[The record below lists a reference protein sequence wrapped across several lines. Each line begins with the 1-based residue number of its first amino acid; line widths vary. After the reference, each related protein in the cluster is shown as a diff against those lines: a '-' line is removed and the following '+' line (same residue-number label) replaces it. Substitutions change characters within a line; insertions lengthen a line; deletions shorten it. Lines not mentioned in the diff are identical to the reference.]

1 MALLTLSLLSSL
13 SVSSIS
19 GATSFNL
26 SSVNDLLS
34 NSITE
39 SEYIYGVMRGRFG
52 HSPWIDHNLDYNNQ
66 TLGRNGRK
74 LGATKGA
81 RLWPNARVPYE
92 FAPTIDFQEWQ
103 TMQLVFNNIS
113 SVTNIEFVPR
123 TARDTDYLLVT
134 EDIDKY
140 GCGCCSIGLG
150 YLSGAG
156 AHVLVLA
163 EVSKGGCGVN
173 HIGGTHELLHILG
186 LAHTQNRA
194 DRCNYIDVKTD
205 LITGWGEWRV
215 SQLTG
220 AADWFELRIPY
231 DCSSYIH
238 YYQLQG
244 AFWKKE
250 IEEQVDEFMRQQG
263 CENDQ
268 RGKFVNGCLV
278 SGGHTEG
285 SRIIKEG
292 YELCLDKWADKHKKC
307 VDAVIKRFPTFKPVD
322 PNGKCKANGIN
333 RSKRK
338 SYEISQWDIWAL
350 NAAYG
355 GPLPP
360 CQHPGKVGDGKCDAG
375 NNNLGCGYD
384 GGDCCLPQARDRD
397 CIDPCGVRLKF
408 FGGKNRPC
416 RKAPETKEFCA
427 DHYWYGPNKCDKGY
441 CRVTDEKYLQWQC
454 KKTCNLCNT
463 DPSAKEMDEICNA
476 YLGPEIRAKY
486 QQNFKPAKTKP
497 TKPSRDTPIKT
508 TTRPELKRPKK
519 PTTRKPD
526 NRRPTKNKTNSNK
539 NKFKSSN
546 KNNINK
552 SKKNKNKG
560 KKNSKKASKKESP
573 RSSGG
578 FVVVTDPKRRA
589 QLRSFWTRKG

>member
-1 MALLTLSLLSSL
+1 MTLLILSFLSSAL
-13 SVSSIS
+13 VSFTS
-19 GATSFNL
+19 GGISFNL
-26 SSVNDLLS
+26 STINDLLS
-34 NSITE
+34 NSLTE
-39 SEYIYGVMRGRFG
+39 SEYIYGVMRGKFG

-103 TMQLVFNNIS
+103 TMQLVFSNIS

-150 YLSGAG
+150 YLAGAG

-215 SQLTG
+215 GQLTG

-292 YELCLDKWADKHKKC
+292 YELCLDKWETKHKKC
-307 VDAVIKRFPTFKPVD
+307 VDAVIKRFPTFKPID

-360 CQHPGKVGDGKCDAG
+360 CQHPGKAGDGVCDAG

-384 GGDCCLPQARDRD
+384 GGDCCLPQARDSD

-416 RKAPETKEFCA
+416 RKAPVTKEFCA

-486 QQNFKPAKTKP
+486 QQNIKPARTKP

-508 TTRPELKRPKK
+508 TIRQETKRPKK

-526 NRRPTKNKTNSNK
+526 NKKQTKNKTNSNK
-539 NKFKSSN
+539 NKFKPSK

-552 SKKNKNKG
+552 KNKGKG
-560 KKNSKKASKKESP
+560 KKNSKPASRKEAP

-589 QLRSFWTRKG
+589 QLRSFWTRRG